1 MHFQEIPSS
10 DQTAFKFVIYD
21 WHIIE
26 FPRNNKKSCTFYTL
40 LLLARKN
47 MSNLTD

>member
-10 DQTAFKFVIYD
+10 DQTASFVIYD
-21 WHIIE
+21 WHVIE

-47 MSNLTD
+47 VSNLID

>member
-10 DQTAFKFVIYD
+10 DQTASKFVIYD
-21 WHIIE
+21 WHIE

-47 MSNLTD
+47 VSNLID